1 MYTHQNQ
8 TLFVDGV
15 STLDLAATYGTP
27 LYVYSENKILK
38 NLQEIRSAFL
48 DKYPN
53 THAAYACKAFC
64 SQYICRLLNEQGFWL
79 DVVSG
84 GELYTALAAGFP
96 ADRIEFN
103 GNNKSPE
110 ELRFALDHGIGRI
123 VVDNPSELY
132 LIEQI
137 AQKPVKVLFRLTPN
151 VSTDT
156 HDYISTG
163 KKDSK
168 FGIPLDDSI
177 LFPLIQDAL
186 KSDRVDFLG
195 FHFHVGSQLMTPTA
209 HLAALEVV
217 LPIMKEIK
225 ERFAVEV
232 RELNIGGGFGIRY
245 TEVDNPLSVAE
256 FVDPVMARLEM
267 YCEQEELLMPHVSI
281 EPGRFVVGEAG
292 MQLYT
297 IGNIK
302 VIPEIK
308 TYVSIDGGMTD
319 NLRPGLYGAKYDGV
333 IANKA
338 QMPQTETVD
347 ISGKCC
353 ESTDIIIKNFK
364 CAKAETGDL
373 LAVYATGAYGYAM
386 ASTYNR
392 LPIPAVVVVRDDAH
406 QLIIRRQTYADL
418 LRDEV

>member
-1 MYTHQNQ
+1 MYTQENQ
-8 TLFVDGV
+8 TLFVEGV
-15 STLDLAATYGTP
+15 STLELAATYGTP
-27 LYVYSENKILK
+27 LYVYSETKILE
-38 NLQEIRSAFL
+38 NLQAIRSAFL

-64 SQYICRLLNEQGFWL
+64 SQYICRLLAEQGFWL

-96 ADRIEFN
+96 PERVEFN

-110 ELRFALDHGIGRI
+110 ELRYALDHGIGRI

-132 LIEQI
+132 VIEQI
-137 AQKPVKVLFRLTPN
+137 ATYPVKVLFRLTPN

-156 HDYISTG
+156 HEYISTG

-168 FGIPLDDSI
+168 FGIPLDDAV
-177 LFPLIQDAL
+177 LFPLIEDAVN
-186 KSDRVDFLG
+186 SDKIEFLG
-195 FHFHVGSQLMTPTA
+195 FHFHVGSQLMSPAA

-217 LPIMKEIK
+217 LPILKAVK
-225 ERFAVEV
+225 DRFKVDV

-245 TEVDNPLSVAE
+245 TSEDSPLSVSE
-256 FVDPVMARLEM
+256 FVDPVMARLTQFT
-267 YCEQEELLMPHVSI
+267 EQEQLLMPHVSI

-302 VIPEIK
+302 VIPDIK

-319 NLRPGLYGAKYDGV
+319 NLRPGLYSAKYDGI

-338 QMPQTETVD
+338 QMPKTETVD

-364 CAKAETGDL
+364 CAKPETGDL

-392 LPIPAVVVVRDDAH
+392 LPIPAVVVVGDGGH
-406 QLIIRRQTYADL
+406 HLIIRRQTYQDL

>member
-1 MYTHQNQ
+1 MYTQENQ
-8 TLFVDGV
+8 TLFVEGV
-15 STLDLAATYGTP
+15 SALELAATYGTP
-27 LYVYSENKILK
+27 LYVYSETKILE
-38 NLQEIRSAFL
+38 NLQAIRSAFL

-64 SQYICRLLNEQGFWL
+64 SQYICRLLAGQGFWL

-96 ADRIEFN
+96 PDRVEFN

-110 ELRFALDHGIGRI
+110 ELRYALDHRIGRI

-137 AQKPVKVLFRLTPN
+137 ATHPVKVLFRLTPN

-168 FGIPLDDSI
+168 FGIPLDDAV
-177 LFPLIQDAL
+177 LFPLIEDAVHSE
-186 KSDRVDFLG
+186 KIDFLG
-195 FHFHVGSQLMTPTA
+195 FHFHVGSQLMSPVA
-209 HLAALEVV
+209 HIAALEVV
-217 LPIMKEIK
+217 LPIIK
-225 ERFAVEV
+225 EVKDRFKVDI

-245 TEVDNPLSVAE
+245 TSEDSPLSVSE
-256 FVDPVMARLEM
+256 FVDPVMARLTQFT
-267 YCEQEELLMPHVSI
+267 EQEQLLMPHVSI

-302 VIPEIK
+302 VIPDIK

-319 NLRPGLYGAKYDGV
+319 NLRPGLYSAKYDGI

-338 QMPQTETVD
+338 QMPKTETVD

-364 CAKAETGDL
+364 CTKPETGDL

-392 LPIPAVVVVRDDAH
+392 LPIPAVVVVRDGAH
-406 QLIIRRQTYADL
+406 HLIIRRQTYQDL